1 GERGALVPELVPGLM
16 IDSGGPPQVVPRV
29 RVVGGLH
36 DQLEDTLG
44 RFTVDL
50 AHLAVHPRVME
61 NTPRGVR
68 DVTAP
73 ERITFR
79 GGDPDHGQ
87 PRGDEAGA
95 EQAVVVRGLVQVR
108 TDLERE
114 NRPQVRRPRS
124 SRTD

>member
-1 GERGALVPELVPGLM
+1 
-16 IDSGGPPQVVPRV
+16 
-29 RVVGGLH
+29 
-36 DQLEDTLG
+36 
-44 RFTVDL
+44 FTVDL

-124 SRTD
+124 RRTDLGDREVADPDHADVPVGPGLPGGP